1 MLNILIS
8 PLQYSF
14 MQRSLLVAILI
25 GLLCSI
31 VGSYLMVQR
40 LALLGDAISHSVM
53 PGLAIAF
60 SLGIPMIIGALS
72 AAILSTVI
80 ITWVKS
86 ESPLKEDTAIGIVFA
101 SFFAIGIIFISL
113 IQKNNKIDLNHFLFG
128 NILSVSVEDVI
139 STSLIFTLVLGVTIS
154 LYKELLFF
162 TFDSISAK
170 VVGLPIRQL
179 NFSLMILITLTT
191 VASMKVVGVVL
202 VLALLIIPAASAYLL
217 VNRLHQIMTLG
228 AGIGITSSITGMYI
242 SYYFNLPSGPSIVMV
257 ASIIFIMC
265 LTIHKLKYFF

>member
-1 MLNILIS
+1 MLHILID
-8 PLQYSF
+8 PLKYSF
-14 MQRSLLVAILI
+14 MQRSILVAILI
-25 GLLCSI
+25 GLLCSV

-60 SLGIPMIIGALS
+60 SLGIPMIIGALG
-72 AAILSTVI
+72 AAILSTI
-80 ITWVKS
+80 IIAWIKT
-86 ESPLKEDTAIGIVFA
+86 ELPLKEDTAIGIVFA
-101 SFFAIGIIFISL
+101 SFFAIGIIFISI

-139 STSLIFTLVLGVTIS
+139 STSLIFILVLGVTIS

-162 TFDSISAK
+162 TFDNISAE
-170 VVGLPIRQL
+170 VVGLPIKQL

-202 VLALLIIPAASAYLL
+202 VLALLIIPSASAYLL
-217 VNRLHQIMTLG
+217 VKRLHQIMTLG
-228 AGIGITSSITGMYI
+228 ACLGIISSITGMYI
-242 SYYFNLPSGPSIVMV
+242 SYYFNLPSGPSIVMI
-257 ASIIFIMC
+257 ASIIFIAA
-265 LTIHKLKYFF
+265 LTIHKLKYVF